1 MTTTV
6 HSTKIS
12 EVKNKIPDHA
22 RYITTSEFDKLT
34 TEKFTTRLQPGNLVN
49 KTDFDNKLINFNINI
64 YKIFRSSKKAK

>member
-64 YKIFRSSKKAK
+64 YKIFSSSKKAK